1 MFRINLI
8 GNKACRIYS
17 KSRDQLLPMR
27 MTYAELRTKSRILC
41 SLTGLKVAE
50 FEALLPSFAA
60 AWESVVRQEASQ
72 REGRQRALGGGR
84 KAHLNELAD
93 KLLFILVYFR
103 LYPTQAVQGFLF
115 GMSQSQ
121 ANVWVHRL
129 TRVLNQALGY
139 ERQLPEREPA
149 DLKTVLNRCPSLEFI
164 IDGTERRINR
174 PKDKTDRRKYY
185 SGKRKTHTVKNL
197 IIPDRGGKV
206 RYLSDTYEGKKHDK
220 AIADAEDLSF
230 PEGSTL
236 WQDSGF
242 QGFAPA
248 GVTLQQPKKK
258 PRNGALTAIDKLN
271 NQSISSLRVE
281 VEHHIAGIK
290 RCQILV
296 QPFRNW
302 VDHYVDDVMETACGL
317 HNFRLTQRA
326 KRCSLLRTAA

>member
-1 MFRINLI
+1 M
-8 GNKACRIYS
+8 K
-17 KSRDQLLPMR
+17 

-41 SLTGLKVAE
+41 TLTGLKGQE

-60 AWESVVRQEASQ
+60 AWDAFIQETFQ
-72 REGRQRALGGGR
+72 REGRKRAMGAGR
-84 KAHLNELAD
+84 KATLRELED

-115 GMSQSQ
+115 GMSQAQ
-121 ANVWVHRL
+121 TNEWVHRL

-149 DLKTVLNRCPSLEFI
+149 NLEAVLSACPILEFL

-174 PKDKTDRRKYY
+174 PKDKADRKTYY
-185 SGKRKTHTVKNL
+185 SGKKKTHTVKNL
-197 IIPDRGGKV
+197 VIPERGGKV

-220 AIADAEDLSF
+220 AIAEEEDLRF
-230 PEGSTL
+230 PPGSTV

-242 QGFAPA
+242 QGFTLA
-248 GVTLQQPKKK
+248 GVTIQQPKKK
-258 PRNGALTAIDKLN
+258 PRNGSLTAIDKLN

-281 VEHHIAGIK
+281 VEHHIGGIK

-317 HNFRLTQRA
+317 HNFRLTHRA
-326 KRCSLLRTAA
+326 KKGNPLGQAA

>member
-1 MFRINLI
+1 MH
-8 GNKACRIYS
+8 
-17 KSRDQLLPMR
+17 PMK

-41 SLTGLKVAE
+41 SLTGLKGQE

-60 AWESVVRQEASQ
+60 AWDAFIQETFQ
-72 REGRQRALGGGR
+72 REGRKRAMGAGR
-84 KAHLNELAD
+84 KAKLRELED

-115 GMSQSQ
+115 GMSQAQ
-121 ANVWVHRL
+121 ANEWVHRL

-149 DLKTVLNRCPSLEFI
+149 NLEAVLSACPSLEFL

-174 PKDKTDRRKYY
+174 PKDKADRKTYY
-185 SGKRKTHTVKNL
+185 SGKKKTHTVKNL
-197 IIPDRGGKV
+197 IVPDQGGKV

-220 AIADAEDLSF
+220 AIADEEDLRF
-230 PEGSTL
+230 PPGSTL

-242 QGFAPA
+242 QGFTPE
-248 GVTLQQPKKK
+248 GVTIQQPKKK
-258 PRNGALTAIDKLN
+258 PRNGSLTAIDKLN

-281 VEHHIAGIK
+281 VEHHIGGIK

-317 HNFRLTQRA
+317 HNFRLTHRA
-326 KRCSLLRTAA
+326 KKGNPLGQAA